1 MFIRPGIAAGT
12 EKAAPRFLT
21 NVRAEAV
28 LATALLLPV
37 ALLAGLPPS
46 ARQAFPEPVE
56 MARQAGDLRV
66 AFKVDPAWVGVSR
79 FQVELSDAQGLP
91 PDDVRQVV
99 LTFTMEG
106 MNMGRTTVTMTPRGD
121 GRYEAEG
128 FYIGMPGLSQ
138 VGVAVDRA
146 GAGGRTAVF
155 RIEVPDVNPQQLA
168 GLWSVLGLGGG
179 GFPGVAGSPVGADAA
194 SLARG
199 EQLYARHCVTCHGE
213 TGTGNGPAAASLLPP
228 PADLTLHARW
238 HSGEQLNWFIANGV
252 PRNLDGGLRRPIG
265 SRRALGRRQPS
276 PHAGARADG
285 QRGASGAGRSESTH
299 PGVATR

>member
-1 MFIRPGIAAGT
+1 
-12 EKAAPRFLT
+12 
-21 NVRAEAV
+21 
-28 LATALLLPV
+28 
-37 ALLAGLPPS
+37 
-46 ARQAFPEPVE
+46 

-138 VGVAVDRA
+138 VGVAVERA
-146 GAGGRTAVF
+146 GGGGRTAVF
-155 RIEVPDVNPQQLA
+155 RVEVPDVNPQQLA
-168 GLWSVLGLGGG
+168 SLWSVLGLGGG
-179 GFPGVAGSPVGADAA
+179 GFPGVAGAPARRRCREPRARRATVRA
-194 SLARG
+194 SLRD
-199 EQLYARHCVTCHGE
+199 LSRRDRHRQRPCGSVA
-213 TGTGNGPAAASLLPP
+213 AAASGRS
-228 PADLTLHARW
+228 HAACALAFRRATELV
-238 HSGEQLNWFIANGV
+238 HRERRA
-252 PRNLDGGLRRPIG
+252 RNLDGGLRRPIG

-299 PGVATR
+299 PGVAAR